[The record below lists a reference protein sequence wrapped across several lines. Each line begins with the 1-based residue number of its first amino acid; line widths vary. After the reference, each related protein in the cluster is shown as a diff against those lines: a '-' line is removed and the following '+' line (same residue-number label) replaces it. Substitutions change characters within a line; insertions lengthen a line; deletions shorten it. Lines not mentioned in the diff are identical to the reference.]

1 MLCMCL
7 SYCCCCYVSF
17 LCFWSVLKALFH
29 IYLLRIKCDACY
41 VLYRITSIAC
51 VLRQSEQVW
60 FDAPALTQQ
69 EIIKFLCEDV
79 VCYFFFRRRF
89 SSISVFH
96 FGWWFWYWCVRL
108 EHRHISHILSLS
120 PSVFGSVVFFFFFI
134 LDRWSV
140 GWCGTRSV
148 HLAKVLHMA
157 YAVAV
162 ATFHID
168 NGPKWNGS
176 LFINYLLYGLWNRHQ
191 DKKDIRYR
199 LKRSARVHPTRSS
212 SIFGNC
218 LCVYASCLCFSS
230 NCICTVYTHAH
241 APLHHM

>member
-1 MLCMCL
+1 MTLRLVPDICSNHKCELVWCCFFFLLSSFYLFDVLASYNIFIPVGRMCMLCMCL

-79 VCYFFFRRRF
+79 VCYFFFVVVSRVF
-89 SSISVFH
+89 LCSISVDDFDIDVCAWNI
-96 FGWWFWYWCVRL
+96 G
-108 EHRHISHILSLS
+108 ISATFYLSL
-120 PSVFGSVVFFFFFI
+120 PVCLDLLCFFFFFI

-176 LFINYLLYGLWNRHQ
+176 LFINYLLYGLWNRH
-191 DKKDIRYR
+191 
-199 LKRSARVHPTRSS
+199 
-212 SIFGNC
+212 
-218 LCVYASCLCFSS
+218 
-230 NCICTVYTHAH
+230 
-241 APLHHM
+241 

>member
-1 MLCMCL
+1 MTNQRIEICTYVVHICLIRKKIFFGVYLRISLYVYTIFFVHIFYAFLFVNTQLLLKLWHWDSCQTFVPIINVNWYGVCVFFLLSSFYLFDVLASYNIFIPVGRMCMLCMCL

-79 VCYFFFRRRF
+79 VCYFFFRRRRF

-96 FGWWFWYWCVRL
+96 FGWWFW
-108 EHRHISHILSLS
+108 
-120 PSVFGSVVFFFFFI
+120 
-134 LDRWSV
+134 
-140 GWCGTRSV
+140 
-148 HLAKVLHMA
+148 
-157 YAVAV
+157 
-162 ATFHID
+162 
-168 NGPKWNGS
+168 
-176 LFINYLLYGLWNRHQ
+176 
-191 DKKDIRYR
+191 
-199 LKRSARVHPTRSS
+199 
-212 SIFGNC
+212 
-218 LCVYASCLCFSS
+218 
-230 NCICTVYTHAH
+230 
-241 APLHHM
+241 